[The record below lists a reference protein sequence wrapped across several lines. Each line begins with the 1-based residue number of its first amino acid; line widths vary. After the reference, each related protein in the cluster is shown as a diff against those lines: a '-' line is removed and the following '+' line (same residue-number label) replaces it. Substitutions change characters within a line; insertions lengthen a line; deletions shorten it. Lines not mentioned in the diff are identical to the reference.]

1 VPPSTSVP
9 LEPGGER
16 RYEAGVSKPAAD
28 SSLPSKP
35 PAGGGD
41 PLAALTLKG
50 LGLRVGLPIL
60 GVWVLAIVIGRSWS
74 FAAAGVLTAL
84 AAALVVWALRFA
96 KRTRDVASLVKG
108 ADTPEARKQALSKL
122 DTDFKKG
129 DTAAIF
135 AKAQLQ
141 LHEDPRLALK
151 TLEQIDLG
159 KVMAPIADE
168 ARAQRA
174 MIHLI
179 LGEAE
184 RARQLVDGIDLSRH
198 QQSKTRATLVTVIGE
213 SWARTGQGKKALD
226 TLTMFDPED
235 PEFAELK
242 AQLYRAL
249 AFAYASVNDTK
260 GIRKVLR
267 KMLEINPQLLG
278 GFLMKKVHPLL
289 EREAKEMLKR
299 SGAVP
304 KKMVVRRM

>member
-1 VPPSTSVP
+1 MYGT
-9 LEPGGER
+9 
-16 RYEAGVSKPAAD
+16 VSK
-28 SSLPSKP
+28 SSMSKP
-35 PAGGGD
+35 PPSQPAASTPD
-41 PLAALTLKG
+41 PMAAFTLKG

-60 GVWVLAIVIGRSWS
+60 GVWIVAVLIGRSWALI
-74 FAAAGVLTAL
+74 AAAVITVA
-84 AAALVVWALRFA
+84 AAALVTWGLRFA
-96 KRTRDVASLVKG
+96 SKSRAVANIVKG
-108 ADTPEARKQALSKL
+108 ADTPEARKEALAKL
-122 DTDFKKG
+122 ETDFKKG

-141 LHEDPRLALK
+141 LHEDPKVALA
-151 TLEQIDLG
+151 TLEQIDLD

-179 LGEAE
+179 LGDAA
-184 RARQLVDGIDLSRH
+184 RARQLVDPIDLSRH
-198 QQSKTRATLVTVIGE
+198 QQPKTKATLVTVIGE
-213 SWARTGQGKKALD
+213 AWARTGQGKKALD
-226 TLTMFDPED
+226 SLNVFDPED

-242 AQLYRAL
+242 GQLYRAL
-249 AFAYASVNDTK
+249 AFAYASVNDVK

-304 KKMVVRRM
+304 KRMEIKRI

>member
-1 VPPSTSVP
+1 M
-9 LEPGGER
+9 
-16 RYEAGVSKPAAD
+16 SKPDTRSSSPPKAPSAA
-28 SSLPSKP
+28 P
-35 PAGGGD
+35 D

-50 LGLRVGLPIL
+50 LGLRVGLPVL
-60 GVWVLAIVIGRSWS
+60 GLWIVALIIGRPW
-74 FAAAGVLTAL
+74 AL
-84 AAALVVWALRFA
+84 AGMGVVTVAAIALVTWAIRFTN
-96 KRTRDVASLVKG
+96 KTRAVANIVKG
-108 ADTPEARKQALSKL
+108 ADTPQARKEALSKL
-122 DTDFKKG
+122 ETDFKKG

-141 LHEDPRLALK
+141 LHEDPRQALK
-151 TLEQIDLG
+151 TLEQVDLA

-174 MIHLI
+174 MIHLL

-184 RARQLVDGIDLSRH
+184 RARQLVDNIDLSRH

-213 SWARTGQGKKALD
+213 AWARTGQGKKALD
-226 TLTMFDPED
+226 TLNVFDPED
-235 PEFAELK
+235 AEYADLK
-242 AQLYRAL
+242 AQLYRAY

-267 KMLEINPQLLG
+267 KMLDINPQLLG
-278 GFLMKKVHPLL
+278 GFLVKKVHPLL

-304 KKMVVRRM
+304 KKMVVKRM

>member
-1 VPPSTSVP
+1 MY
-9 LEPGGER
+9 R
-16 RYEAGVSKPAAD
+16 RVSKP
-28 SSLPSKP
+28 SLSKP
-35 PAGGGD
+35 PPSQPATSGPAD
-41 PLAALTLKG
+41 PMASFTPKG
-50 LGLRVGLPIL
+50 LGIRVGLPIL
-60 GVWVLAIVIGRSWS
+60 GVWIVAVLVGRNWALI
-74 FAAAGVLTAL
+74 AAAVITLA
-84 AAALVVWALRFA
+84 AAALVTWALRFA
-96 KRTRDVASLVKG
+96 SKTRAVANIVKG
-108 ADTPEARKQALSKL
+108 ADTAEGRKEALAKL

-135 AKAQLQ
+135 ARAQLQ
-141 LHEDPRLALK
+141 LHEDPKLALA
-151 TLEQIDLG
+151 TLEQINLD

-179 LGEAE
+179 TGDAA

-198 QQSKTRATLVTVIGE
+198 QQAKTRATLVTVIAE
-213 SWARTGQGKKALD
+213 AWARTGQGKKALD
-226 TLTMFDPED
+226 TLGVFDPED
-235 PEFAELK
+235 PEFTELK
-242 AQLYRAL
+242 GQLYRAF
-249 AFAYASVNDTK
+249 AFAYAAVNDVK

-304 KKMVVRRM
+304 KRMEIKRI

>member
-1 VPPSTSVP
+1 M
-9 LEPGGER
+9 
-16 RYEAGVSKPAAD
+16 
-28 SSLPSKP
+28 
-35 PAGGGD
+35 
-41 PLAALTLKG
+41 AALTPKG

-60 GVWVLAIVIGRSWS
+60 GVWIVAILITRPWA
-74 FAAAGVLTAL
+74 FAAAGAITLV
-84 AAALVVWALRFA
+84 AAGLVVWAIRFA
-96 KRTRDVASLVKG
+96 TKTRAVASLVQG
-108 ADTPEARKQALSKL
+108 ADTPEARKEALAKL

-141 LHEDPRLALK
+141 LHEDPRVALK

-198 QQSKTRATLVTVIGE
+198 QQPKTRATLVTVIGE

-226 TLTMFDPED
+226 TLQVFDPED
-235 PEFAELK
+235 PEFGDLK
-242 AQLYRAL
+242 GQLYRAY
-249 AFAYASVNDTK
+249 AFAYAAVNDTK

-304 KKMVVRRM
+304 KKMVVRRL